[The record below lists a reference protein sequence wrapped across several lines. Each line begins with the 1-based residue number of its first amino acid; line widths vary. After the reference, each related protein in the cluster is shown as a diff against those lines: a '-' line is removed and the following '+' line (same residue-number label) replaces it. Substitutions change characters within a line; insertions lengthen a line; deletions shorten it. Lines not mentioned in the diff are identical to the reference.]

1 MSRLIR
7 ASVLPSAARNTSG
20 SQELPIA
27 NDHGNVAVLLSVTA
41 VTGTSPT
48 LTCIVEDSADG
59 TTWFPVK
66 TASAITA
73 VGSYRIVVVGPAD
86 GPTQPRLRLRWTTGG
101 TSPNFT
107 FSVNA
112 ISRPRMGM

>member
-7 ASVLPSAARNTSG
+7 ASVLPSAARTANG

-27 NDHGNVAVLLSVTA
+27 NDHGNVAVLISVTA

-48 LTCIVEDSADG
+48 LTCVVEDSADG

-73 VGSYRIVVVGPAD
+73 VGTYRIVVGPAD
-86 GPTQPRLRLRWTTGG
+86 GPTQPRLRLRWTVGG
-101 TSPNFT
+101 TTPNFT
-107 FSVNA
+107 FVVTA